1 MLITCSTE
9 IDFMTLYSFYRFC
22 RYSTTWRFV
31 IALAVFYVLRGI
43 TTHIFMMEMPAGYN
57 WAYPGV
63 FSIFVPYGKTADFFY
78 SGHIGICMLQY
89 LEFDACGQRWW
100 SIFSLFAMM
109 SQIFMMIALRSHYT
123 MDMMAAVIF
132 AHYFW
137 VMAEKYS
144 YIIDWYIFGIPLSKR
159 LANDNQYIDL
169 LENQD

>member
-1 MLITCSTE
+1 
-9 IDFMTLYSFYRFC
+9 
-22 RYSTTWRFV
+22 
-31 IALAVFYVLRGI
+31 
-43 TTHIFMMEMPAGYN
+43 MM
-57 WAYPGV
+57 V
-63 FSIFVPYGKTADFFY
+63 
-78 SGHIGICMLQY
+78 
-89 LEFDACGQRWW
+89 
-100 SIFSLFAMM
+100 
-109 SQIFMMIALRSHYT
+109 ALRSHYT